1 MKTPRSGEN
10 ESTVMTQNQRRVL
23 FVAVCS
29 SCLVIL
35 DGSAVN
41 LALPAMGRELGGGL
55 AFQQWV
61 VDGYLLTLGALI
73 LAAGTIADRYGRA
86 RLLEIGIVAFAVTSL
101 VCGLS
106 WNAWMLVAARILQGT
121 AAAVVTPSALALIM
135 GSAGGGVRARMI
147 GQWTA
152 WTAAASVAAPFIGG
166 AAVDLATWRLVFLVN
181 IVPSAL
187 MWRPLALLRREAPQ
201 VEPAGRFDA
210 LGAALAVVGLGGL
223 VLGLIEQGTLGWG
236 SPLAIGCLVVGA
248 AGCVAFVVRQH
259 RAASP
264 MLPLGLFRERNFA
277 AGNLAT
283 LWAYGGLGM
292 SFFVLGLYLQQRMGL
307 RAFEAGLG
315 LLPATLCL
323 LFLSPTAARLGA
335 RIGPRLPMAL
345 GPALAAC
352 SCVWMAFEVPPLGY
366 WRDIFAPVVLFGLGL
381 ALMVAPLTSAVL
393 GAVPS
398 EDSGIGSAVNNAVAR
413 IASLV
418 CIAAAGVIM
427 GGRVDD
433 AGFHRGLL
441 ATGLLLAA
449 SAVSSAVWIRNP
461 TRRDPGL
468 GEDGG
473 LSGEAASQTGG

>member
-1 MKTPRSGEN
+1 MTTRRSGPD
-10 ESTVMTQNQRRVL
+10 ESATMTQNQRRVL

-86 RLLEIGIVAFAVTSL
+86 RLLEIGIVAFAVTSI

-106 WNAWMLVAARILQGT
+106 WNAWMLVAARVLQGT

-135 GSAGGGVRARMI
+135 ASAGGGVRARMI

-166 AAVDLATWRLVFLVN
+166 AAVDLATWRLVFLIN

-187 MWRPLALLRREAPQ
+187 MWHPLAVLRREAP
-201 VEPAGRFDA
+201 PPDRAGRLDA
-210 LGAALAVVGLGGL
+210 LGAGLAVVGLGGL
-223 VLGLIEQGTLGWG
+223 VLGLIEQGAAGWAN
-236 SPLAIGCLVVGA
+236 PFVIVCLAVGV
-248 AGCVAFVVRQH
+248 AGCVAFIARQH
-259 RAASP
+259 KAAAP

-345 GPALAAC
+345 GPAFAAC
-352 SCVWMAFEVPPLGY
+352 SCGWMAFEVPPLNY
-366 WRDIFAPVVLFGLGL
+366 WRDILAPVVLFGLGL
-381 ALMVAPLTSAVL
+381 ALMVAPLTAAVL
-393 GAVPS
+393 GAVPT

-418 CIAAAGVIM
+418 CIAAAGAIM
-427 GGRVDD
+427 GGKVDD
-433 AGFHRGLL
+433 AGFQRGL
-441 ATGLLLAA
+441 AASGLLLAA
-449 SAVSSAVWIRNP
+449 SALSSALWIRNP
-461 TRRDPGL
+461 ARAETSV
-468 GEDGG
+468 GEGG
-473 LSGEAASQTGG
+473 LSGDAASQAGD

>member
-1 MKTPRSGEN
+1 
-10 ESTVMTQNQRRVL
+10 MTHKQRRVL

-35 DGSAVN
+35 DGTGVN
-41 LALPAMGRELGGGL
+41 LALPAMARELGGGL

-73 LAAGTIADRYGRA
+73 LAAGTVADRYGRA
-86 RLLEIGIVAFAVTSL
+86 RVLETGVIAFTTTSL
-101 VCGLS
+101 ICGLA
-106 WNAWMLVAARILQGT
+106 WNAWILVAARVLQGT

-135 GSAGGGVRARMI
+135 ASAGGEVRARMI

-152 WTAAASVAAPFIGG
+152 WTAGASIAAPFVGG

-181 IVPSAL
+181 IVPAAL
-187 MWRPLALLRREAPQ
+187 MWYPLVVLRREAPKRQ
-201 VEPAGRFDA
+201 PSGRFDA

-223 VLGLIEQGTLGWG
+223 VLGLIEQGSSGWG
-236 SPLAIGCLVVGA
+236 NPIVVAVLGAGA
-248 AGCVAFVVRQH
+248 AACIGFVIRQ
-259 RAASP
+259 RTAASP
-264 MLPLGLFRERNFA
+264 MLPLTLFGERNFA

-292 SFFVLGLYLQQRMGL
+292 GFFVLGLYLQQRMRL
-307 RAFEAGLG
+307 HAFEAGLG

-323 LFLSPTAARLGA
+323 LFLSPASARLGA

-345 GPALAAC
+345 GPALAAGA
-352 SCVWMAFEVPPLGY
+352 CVWMALAVPPLGY

-381 ALMVAPLTSAVL
+381 AVMVAPLTSAVL
-393 GAVPS
+393 GAVPTD
-398 EDSGIGSAVNNAVAR
+398 DSGIGSAVNNAVAR

-427 GGRVDD
+427 GGNVDD

-441 ATGLLLAA
+441 AASVLFGA
-449 SAVSSAVWIRNP
+449 SALSSALWIRNP
-461 TRRDPGL
+461 GPG
-468 GEDGG
+468 GEGRHEVGG
-473 LSGEAASQTGG
+473 ASDEPAGQA